1 MPNYFPCPN
10 TQCTYQ
16 FDADILPPSAMV
28 TCPLCR
34 TRFPYRAQ
42 QPVQSEMPAGTE
54 PAAEPSPS
62 GPRVLNIREV
72 PKGGGILV
80 TVLWVAGFCV
90 VLGGIV
96 AMLAM
101 RGRSK
106 IDNPTDAADQTF
118 NIKVEPFPQP
128 WESDAAA
135 QKPVDGNVLG
145 RKRTNPDAWIA
156 VAARDWKDREP
167 RTSELEE
174 MMRTRLK
181 DAFGSLE
188 VEPIEGETWAGH
200 PAIAVR
206 FTGNSEEGQMRGE
219 AYVISHKGIGY
230 AYFAWAAEGGWDAVK
245 GEAPG
250 LREKIKP
257 AGFRENWTAK
267 RANSVLHSVEGA
279 AYSVE
284 DKDEAWSR
292 GKPAEEGIKTKKTD
306 YIVDDVKEFDPN
318 ATIAFRAR
326 YQRRERGDN
335 LRKPAESLALVF
347 ELPASNDPLEAAKAY
362 IIERIKKDYAGNA
375 PDIKLEVMNR
385 STAGVSLPTG
395 GPAIGRFL
403 FQDPQA
409 KADRTVYVI
418 SALAVGNKTIVVETH
433 AEEKDASYVEEWMVH
448 LAGSLKAK

>member
-42 QPVQSEMPAGTE
+42 QSEMPAGAA
-54 PAAEPSPS
+54 PAADLRPS
-62 GPRVLNIREV
+62 GPPVLNIREV
-72 PKGGGILV
+72 PKGGGIVV
-80 TVLWVAGFCV
+80 TVLWVVGFCV
-90 VLGGIV
+90 VLGLV
-96 AMLAM
+96 MAVVLN
-101 RGRSK
+101 RGGTK
-106 IDNPTDAADQTF
+106 FDNPTDAADQTF
-118 NIKVEPFPQP
+118 NIKVQPFPQP

-145 RKRTNPDAWIA
+145 RKRSNPEAWIA
-156 VAARDWKDREP
+156 IAARDFKDREP

-188 VEPIEGETWAGH
+188 IEPIEGENWAGH
-200 PAIAVR
+200 SATAVR
-206 FTGNSEEGQMRGE
+206 FTGNLEEAQMRGE

-230 AYFAWAAEGGWDAVK
+230 IYFTWAAEGNWEAVK

-257 AGFRENWTAK
+257 AGFRDNWTAK
-267 RANSVLHSVEGA
+267 RASVIPHDGGSFML
-279 AYSVE
+279 E
-284 DKDEAWSR
+284 DRDEAWSR
-292 GKPAEEGIKTKKTD
+292 GKPAEDGIKTKKTD

-318 ATIAFRAR
+318 ATMAFRAR
-326 YQRRERGDN
+326 YQRKERGDN

-347 ELPASNDPLEAAKAY
+347 ELPASNNPLEAAKAY
-362 IIERIKKDYAGNA
+362 IVERIKKDYAGNA

-385 STAGVSLPTG
+385 STAGVPLPTG

-403 FQDPQA
+403 FQDPLS

-418 SALAVGNKTIVVETH
+418 SALAVGNKTVVVEAH

-448 LAGSLKAK
+448 LAGSLRAK